1 MKLVHI
7 IADLLFPPKCVLC
20 QKLLEKDETDLCKQC
35 RVEAPECPILPA
47 KFSFLDSWTAIW
59 YYEDPASSS
68 VLRYKFSNARHYAA
82 CYGRLLAMKL
92 QERFPEGFDCITW
105 VPVSRLRRFRRG
117 YDQVELLAL
126 AVSKELCMEPISC
139 LKKLRHNPP
148 QSGIV
153 GQAKRR
159 ANVLGIYRIGVA
171 ESEAIFR
178 IDNRSALRFRDK
190 ELLECCFACRHSRFS
205 DFIFDKDFQAVAIND
220 QLNHRNIAFCLQIQ
234 DQTRQERNHLL
245 SCDISVINSLIQPEN
260 QI

>member
-59 YYEDPASSS
+59 YYEDPARSSI
-68 VLRYKFSNARHYAA
+68 LRYKFSNARHYAA

-117 YDQVELLAL
+117 YDQVELLAK
-126 AVSKELCMEPISC
+126 AVGKELGIKPLRL
-139 LKKLRHNPP
+139 LKKIRHNPP
-148 QSGIV
+148 QSGIS
-153 GQAKRR
+153 GQAERR
-159 ANVLGIYRIGVA
+159 ANVLGAYRLTDTDTVA
-171 ESEAIFR
+171 GKR
-178 IDNRSALRFRDK
+178 I
-190 ELLECCFACRHSRFS
+190 LLLDDVITTGSTAGECARVLLTGGASQVHFG
-205 DFIFDKDFQAVAIND
+205 AVAAAR
-220 QLNHRNIAFCLQIQ
+220 HHGK
-234 DQTRQERNHLL
+234 TK
-245 SCDISVINSLIQPEN
+245 
-260 QI
+260 